1 MAVFPGFP
9 AEGVKFLGALAR
21 NNRREWFQPRKHIYE
36 EQVKAPMAEL
46 VAALNSEMMRFAPD
60 YVNEPAKAIYRIY
73 RDTRFSKDK
82 TPYKTHIAAIFPR
95 RGLEKHG
102 GGGLYFS
109 VSAKEIEVAGGVY
122 MPGPETLLAIRTHLS
137 EHHDEFRK
145 IIRAKKLRT
154 LMGEMHGE
162 QLSRVPKGFP
172 SEHPAADLLRH
183 KQWLVYVMLDPKLA
197 TTPKLL
203 PEVRQRFEAMTPF
216 VDFLNRPLVRE
227 KQRRAGNNG
236 REFAGHFL

>member
-1 MAVFPGFP
+1 MAGFGGFP
-9 AEGVKFLGALAR
+9 PEGLKFFASLAR
-21 NNRREWFQPRKHIYE
+21 NNRREWFQPRKHIYD
-36 EQVKAPMAEL
+36 EQLKAPMVEL
-46 VAALNSEMMRFAPD
+46 VSALSAEMMRFAPD
-60 YVNEPAKAIYRIY
+60 YVGEPAKAIYRIY

-122 MPGPETLLAIRTHLS
+122 MPGPEALLAIRTHLA
-137 EHHDEFRK
+137 EHHEEFRK
-145 IIRAKKLRT
+145 IIRARKLRT
-154 LMGEMHGE
+154 LMGELHGD

-172 SEHPAADLLRH
+172 CDHPAADLLRY

-197 TTPKLL
+197 TAPKLL
-203 PEVRQRFEAMTPF
+203 PEVRQRFEAMIPF
-216 VDFLNRPLVRE
+216 VEFLNRPL
-227 KQRRAGNNG
+227 AGAKRQHSTN
-236 REFAGHFL
+236 LLV